1 MSIGPAAT
9 FRLDDLAIFDEAH
22 LRELIGAVS
31 GAVPPSVAGRAFA
44 ADDVV
49 ESYGRPPCADLA
61 ARIERALPPADRA
74 TFARSRQRTYSSD
87 VCEQAREF
95 LLKSLF
101 WDLTY
106 WKTPSDYDRLTA
118 GEQVHRGALDIARVD
133 DAVVL
138 DAGAGAGR
146 ITLPLARRA
155 RLVYAMDA
163 APPLLHLLER
173 KVAAAGLRNVEL
185 LRGLFR
191 RIPLPDDCVDAA
203 ISCSAFGQQDA
214 RGGVCGLDE
223 LQRVTRSG
231 GRVVVLWPDNPTWF
245 MERGFQYASL
255 PGRLTIT
262 FPTLAD
268 ALEVAA
274 RFYGPV
280 AVRYLEAMR
289 RPELPFR
296 TLGVNEPRDLCWLT
310 VRK

>member
-1 MSIGPAAT
+1 MSIEPAAT
-9 FRLDDLAIFDEAH
+9 FHLDDLAVFDEAH
-22 LRELIGAVS
+22 LREVIGEVT

-44 ADDVV
+44 ADPV
-49 ESYGRPPCADLA
+49 EPSGRPPCADLA

-106 WKTPSDYDRLTA
+106 WKTPGDYDRLTA